1 MPLIGFCF
9 WFAQEIAE
17 MCESEQNIERA
28 LVYYEKSADFYE
40 SEEVTTSANQCKQ
53 KVAQYSAQLEQY
65 EFLFSTYFIF
75 FIAENASIIMV
86 KQGYLS
92 FYAGCLPCFLV

>member
-28 LVYYEKSADFYE
+28 LVYFEKSADFYE

-53 KVAQYSAQLEQY
+53 KVAQFSAQLEQY
-65 EFLFSTYFIF
+65 DFLYFLLI
-75 FIAENASIIMV
+75 
-86 KQGYLS
+86 LS
-92 FYAGCLPCFLV
+92 FSLPRMPQ